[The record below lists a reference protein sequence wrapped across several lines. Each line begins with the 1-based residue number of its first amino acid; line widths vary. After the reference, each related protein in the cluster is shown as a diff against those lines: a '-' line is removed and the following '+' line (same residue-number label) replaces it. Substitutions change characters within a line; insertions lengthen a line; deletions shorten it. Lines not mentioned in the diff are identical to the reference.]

1 MFIKPYKMRLAVA
14 VICMALSGAS
24 NVVVPWLIKDVIDKV
39 LANKDIYTLNLI
51 VIGILILFLLRGF
64 FYFGQK
70 YLMSFVGQ
78 KIVNDI
84 RETLYR
90 HLQTLSLSYFDKHK
104 TGNIMSNLTND
115 VTALQTAIAG
125 NLISFVQEAVILV
138 GSLGSMLFLYWK
150 LTLLTLVIVPL
161 VVFTINFFGSRLRR
175 AGHDVQGKM
184 ADITSLL
191 EEAISGIRIIR
202 SFNREDFEIRRFMVQ
217 NDRNFWALMTTTK
230 LTALLTPFIQFFAA
244 IAVTGIIWY
253 GGMSVIN
260 GEMTAGALIAFL
272 IYAINLANPVR
283 RISEIYGDI
292 QKSLAAADR
301 VFETIDT
308 EPDVK
313 EKKDAI
319 VLPPVKGE
327 VEFDHVSFA
336 YDKDHPALTD
346 FNLKVAPGEV
356 VALVG
361 PSGAGKSTVANLL
374 PRFYDVTG
382 GSLTIDGIDVRDVTF
397 SSLRQQIGLVPQ
409 ETMLFNATVRENILY
424 GRLDATDEEVVAAAK
439 AANAHEFIMELPGGY
454 EALVGDRGSS
464 LSGGQRQRIAIAR
477 ALAVNPKLVLLDEP
491 VSALDVSI
499 QAGVINLLE
508 DLQNKLGVAY
518 LFVAHNLSV
527 VRHISSRIA
536 VMYLGRIVESGTT
549 RDVFVHPLHPY
560 TQALMSA
567 VPVPDP
573 VVERQRHRV
582 VLQGELPS
590 PTERIVGC
598 PFASRCPLR
607 PTLSAEQQKLCD
619 TQPPLL
625 TVQQP
630 GHDVACHFAKVS

>member
-1 MFIKPYKMRLAVA
+1 MKQYNSWQGYKRLLTFIKPYKTRLVFA

-51 VIGILILFLLRGF
+51 VIGILVLFLLRGV
-64 FYFGQK
+64 FYFGER

-84 RETLYR
+84 REKLYR

-138 GSLGSMLFLYWK
+138 GSLASMIFLYWK

-202 SFNREDFEIRRFMVQ
+202 SFNREDFEIRRFMLQ
-217 NDRNFWALMTTTK
+217 NDRNFWALMNTTR
-230 LTALLTPFIQFFAA
+230 LTSLLTPFIQFFAA

-308 EPDVK
+308 VPDVK
-313 EKKDAI
+313 EKEGA
-319 VLPPVKGE
+319 VTLPQVKGE
-327 VEFDHVSFA
+327 VTFDNVSFA
-336 YDKDHPALTD
+336 YDKEHPALTD
-346 FNLKVAPGEV
+346 FNLEVRPGEV

-374 PRFYDVTG
+374 PRFYDVTAG
-382 GSLTIDGIDVRDVTF
+382 RLLIDGIDVRDVTF
-397 SSLRQQIGLVPQ
+397 ASLRQQIGLVPQ
-409 ETMLFNATVRENILY
+409 ETMLFNASVRENILY
-424 GRLDATDEEVVAAAK
+424 GRLDATEDEIVAAAK
-439 AANAHEFIMELPGGY
+439 AANAHEFIMRLPGGY
-454 EALVGDRGSS
+454 DALVGDRGNS

-477 ALAVNPKLVLLDEP
+477 AILKNPRILILDEAT
-491 VSALDVSI
+491 SALDTESEKLSRLPWI
-499 QAGVINLLE
+499 DSWKAG
-508 DLQNKLGVAY
+508 
-518 LFVAHNLSV
+518 
-527 VRHISSRIA
+527 RPSSSP
-536 VMYLGRIVESGTT
+536 IV
-549 RDVFVHPLHPY
+549 
-560 TQALMSA
+560 
-567 VPVPDP
+567 
-573 VVERQRHRV
+573 
-582 VLQGELPS
+582 
-590 PTERIVGC
+590 
-598 PFASRCPLR
+598 
-607 PTLSAEQQKLCD
+607 
-619 TQPPLL
+619 
-625 TVQQP
+625 
-630 GHDVACHFAKVS
+630 

>member
-1 MFIKPYKMRLAVA
+1 MKKYDSFQSYKRLLRFILPYKKRLVVA
-14 VICMALSGAS
+14 IICMALSGAS

-39 LANKDIYTLNLI
+39 LANKDIFTLNLI
-51 VIGILILFLLRGF
+51 VIGILVLFFFRGI
-64 FYFGQK
+64 FYFGQR
-70 YLMSFVGQ
+70 YLMSYVGQ

-90 HLQTLSLSYFDKHK
+90 HLQTLSLSYFDRHK

-115 VTALQTAIAG
+115 VSALQSAIAG

-138 GSLGSMLFLYWK
+138 GSLVSMFVLYWK
-150 LTLLTLVIVPL
+150 LSILTLVIVPM
-161 VVFTINFFGSRLRR
+161 VVFTIRYFGNKLRL
-175 AGHDVQGKM
+175 AGHDVQGKL
-184 ADITSLL
+184 ADITALL

-202 SFNREDFEIRRFMVQ
+202 SFNREDFEIHRFMVQ
-217 NDRNFWALMTTTK
+217 NDRNFWALMETTR

-283 RISEIYGDI
+283 RISEIYADI

-313 EKKDAI
+313 EKPDAI
-319 VLPPVKGE
+319 TLPQVKGE
-327 VEFDHVSFA
+327 VEFHHVDFS
-336 YDKDHPALTD
+336 YDDEHPALID
-346 FNLKVAPGEV
+346 FNLKVEPGEV

-409 ETMLFNATVRENILY
+409 ETMLFNASVRENILY

-439 AANAHEFIMELPGGY
+439 AANAHDFIMEMPGGY
-454 EALVGDRGSS
+454 DAMVGDRGNS

-477 ALAVNPKLVLLDEP
+477 AILKNPRILILDEAT
-491 VSALDVSI
+491 SALDTESEKVV
-499 QAGVINLLE
+499 QAALDRLMKGRTAVVI
-508 DLQNKLGVAY
+508 
-518 LFVAHNLSV
+518 AHRLSTIRDADNIV
-527 VRHISSRIA
+527 VIDH
-536 VMYLGRIVESGTT
+536 GRIVEEG
-549 RDVFVHPLHPY
+549 RHEELLAKNGLYAHLYAVQFADV
-560 TQALMSA
+560 
-567 VPVPDP
+567 
-573 VVERQRHRV
+573 E
-582 VLQGELPS
+582 
-590 PTERIVGC
+590 
-598 PFASRCPLR
+598 
-607 PTLSAEQQKLCD
+607 AEEN
-619 TQPPLL
+619 TAE
-625 TVQQP
+625 
-630 GHDVACHFAKVS
+630 G

>member
-1 MFIKPYKMRLAVA
+1 MKQYNSWQGYKRLLAFIKPYKVRLVFA

-51 VIGILILFLLRGF
+51 VIGILVLFLLRGF
-64 FYFGQK
+64 FYFGER

-84 RETLYR
+84 REKLYR

-138 GSLGSMLFLYWK
+138 GSLVSMIFLYWK

-161 VVFTINFFGSRLRR
+161 VVFTINFFGSRLRK

-202 SFNREDFEIRRFMVQ
+202 SFNREDFEIRRFMLQ
-217 NDRNFWALMTTTK
+217 NDRNFWALMNTTR
-230 LTALLTPFIQFFAA
+230 LTSLLTPFIQFFAA

-308 EPDVK
+308 VPDVK
-313 EKKDAI
+313 EKEGAMT
-319 VLPPVKGE
+319 LPTVKGE
-327 VEFDHVSFA
+327 VTFDKVSFA

-346 FNLKVAPGEV
+346 FSLEVRPGEV

-374 PRFYDVTG
+374 PRFYDVTS
-382 GSLTIDGIDVRDVTF
+382 GSLRIDGIDVRDVTF
-397 SSLRQQIGLVPQ
+397 ASLRQQIGLVPQ

-424 GRLDATDEEVVAAAK
+424 GRLDATDEEIVAAAK
-439 AANAHEFIMELPGGY
+439 AANAHEFIQRLPGGY
-454 EALVGDRGSS
+454 DALVGDRGNS

-477 ALAVNPKLVLLDEP
+477 AILKNPRILILDEAT
-491 VSALDVSI
+491 SALDTESEKIV
-499 QAGVINLLE
+499 QAALDRLMEGRTAVVI
-508 DLQNKLGVAY
+508 
-518 LFVAHNLSV
+518 AHRLSTVRNADNIV
-527 VRHISSRIA
+527 VIDH
-536 VMYLGRIVESGTT
+536 GRIVETGTHA
-549 RDVFVHPLHPY
+549 DLLAKEGLYAHLY
-560 TQALMSA
+560 A
-567 VPVPDP
+567 VQFNDKKA
-573 VVERQRHRV
+573 
-582 VLQGELPS
+582 
-590 PTERIVGC
+590 
-598 PFASRCPLR
+598 AS
-607 PTLSAEQQKLCD
+607 E
-619 TQPPLL
+619 
-625 TVQQP
+625 
-630 GHDVACHFAKVS
+630 G

>member
-1 MFIKPYKMRLAVA
+1 MFIKPYKMRLVVA

-51 VIGILILFLLRGF
+51 VIGILVLFLLRGF

-253 GGMSVIN
+253 GGMSVID

-313 EKKDAI
+313 EKPDAI

-327 VEFDHVSFA
+327 VEFNHVSFA

-374 PRFYDVTG
+374 PRFYD

-439 AANAHEFIMELPGGY
+439 AANAHDFIRELPGGY

-477 ALAVNPKLVLLDEP
+477 AILKNPRILILDEAT
-491 VSALDVSI
+491 SALDTESEKIV
-499 QAGVINLLE
+499 QAALDRLMEGRTAVVI
-508 DLQNKLGVAY
+508 
-518 LFVAHNLSV
+518 AHRLSTVRNADNIV
-527 VRHISSRIA
+527 VIDH
-536 VMYLGRIVESGTT
+536 GRIVEEGTH
-549 RDVFVHPLHPY
+549 DELLAKDGLYAHLY
-560 TQALMSA
+560 A
-567 VPVPDP
+567 VQFNDT
-573 VVERQRHRV
+573 
-582 VLQGELPS
+582 
-590 PTERIVGC
+590 TEET
-598 PFASRCPLR
+598 AS
-607 PTLSAEQQKLCD
+607 E
-619 TQPPLL
+619 
-625 TVQQP
+625 
-630 GHDVACHFAKVS
+630 G